1 MQRSLVF
8 ASTVSGQHGLT
19 PCPHD
24 AARGTC
30 LPGGQLTLS
39 FNRTQ
44 PLKAHQ
50 CVQLQTT
57 RAAEAMCFCPRSGKT
72 TQVGLQSRVLFD
84 SLSKWVL
91 KVSPHV
97 GAKGFNPQREA
108 CFLRRL
114 QTAAWAPQ
122 LLCHSDI
129 GVVYEAVGEPVSPH
143 NLPRDWRA
151 QTRSFFIPPYSP
163 IAWP

>member
-8 ASTVSGQHGLT
+8 VSIVSGQHGLT

-151 QTRSFFIPPYSP
+151 QTRSFF
-163 IAWP
+163 

>member
-1 MQRSLVF
+1 MLSLP
-8 ASTVSGQHGLT
+8 ALT
-19 PCPHD
+19 MLRNACPED
-24 AARGTC
+24 AASGTC
-30 LPGGQLTLS
+30 RPGGRLALR
-39 FNRTQ
+39 FNHTQ
-44 PLKAHQ
+44 SLKAHQ

-57 RAAEAMCFCPRSGKT
+57 RAAESICFCPRSGKAT
-72 TQVGLQSRVLFD
+72 VIGKQSRVLFD
-84 SLSKWVL
+84 SLGKWVL

-97 GAKGFNPQREA
+97 GAAFNPQREA

-143 NLPRDWRA
+143 NLPRDWLA
-151 QTRSFFIPPYSP
+151 QTRSCSIRLAKPSH
-163 IAWP
+163 AMME